1 MNKNLTHFVQQLEI
15 IDTELKIFKETVF
28 MKDGK
33 GQQVKGSEAQVVF
46 SLGPSLRRS
55 LGR

>member
-15 IDTELKIFKETVF
+15 IDTELKITKETVF

>member
-15 IDTELKIFKETVF
+15 IDTELKIIKETVF

-46 SLGPSLRRS
+46 S
-55 LGR
+55 